1 MDKADLA
8 IEKHK
13 KGYNCAQ
20 AVLSVFAD
28 EIGMDEITAYKLMEG
43 LGGGVGGLRE
53 VCGAFSAAAAVIGFA
68 GSSGSLDGKSK
79 QATYK
84 TVRDAAELFK
94 EKYDSVICREIL
106 AKHPETC
113 DEKIAHAV
121 RVVQEIIDKRVVNND

>member
-1 MDKADLA
+1 MDKAALA
-8 IEKHK
+8 IEKHRQ
-13 KGYNCAQ
+13 GYNCAQ
-20 AVLSVFAD
+20 AVLSVFAE
-28 EIGMDEITAYKLMEG
+28 EIGFDEETAYKLMEG

-53 VCGAFSAAAAVIGFA
+53 VCGAFSAAAAVIGFYKSN
-68 GSSGSLDGKSK
+68 GSMDGKSK

-106 AKHPETC
+106 AAHPESC

-121 RVVQEIIDKRVVNND
+121 RVIEEIIY

>member
-1 MDKADLA
+1 MDRQALA
-8 IEKHK
+8 IEKHR

-28 EIGMDEITAYKLMEG
+28 ITGVDEVTAYKLMEG

-68 GSSGSLDGKSK
+68 DSSGSLDGKTK
-79 QATYK
+79 KNTYK
-84 TVRDAAELFK
+84 TVQQAAELFK

-106 AKHPETC
+106 AAHPESC

-121 RVVQEIIDKRVVNND
+121 RVVEEILYKKGDNSD

>member
-1 MDKADLA
+1 MDKAALA
-8 IEKHK
+8 IEKHR

-28 EIGMDEITAYKLMEG
+28 EIGFDEVTAYKLMEG

-53 VCGAFSAAAAVIGFA
+53 VCGAFSAAAAVIGFYK
-68 GSSGSLDGKSK
+68 SSGSMDGKSK

-106 AKHPETC
+106 AAHPESC

-121 RVVQEIIDKRVVNND
+121 RVVEKIIY